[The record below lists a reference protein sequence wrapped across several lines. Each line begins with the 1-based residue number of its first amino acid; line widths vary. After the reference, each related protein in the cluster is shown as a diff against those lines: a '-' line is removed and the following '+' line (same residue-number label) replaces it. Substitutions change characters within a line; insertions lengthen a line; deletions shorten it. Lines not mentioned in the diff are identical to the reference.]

1 MRKVKIAHDQI
12 AVVERDRLF
21 DDFAR
26 LVHDRGAQHDD
37 KFAHIA
43 VDEQR
48 DQRLDHIVH
57 DAVDDRRKRGADDDR
72 DR

>member
-1 MRKVKIAHDQI
+1 MI
-12 AVVERDRLF
+12 
-21 DDFAR
+21 AR